1 MLKRFVKLYQYIAPI
16 LIKRPKS
23 PAMSNASE
31 MELVEEM
38 LQILAP
44 IEQVSKEI
52 CGEKYLTSSK
62 NFINFINY
70 LKQ

>member
-1 MLKRFVKLYQYIAPI
+1 
-16 LIKRPKS
+16 
-23 PAMSNASE
+23 MSNASE

-44 IEQVSKEI
+44 SEQVSKEI